1 MNMKLYVCMYIA
13 MAMSHIIRFICSIS
27 KTRTQDSGP
36 ILWPLTLTS
45 LILTCASWS
54 MVLFPLVNEF
64 RVVEVTIGNEAHYT
78 PALVVPGDAM
88 SPPVLGTLLAIC
100 LSEILCGS
108 PSADASQKVCD
119 RASLFRQNCFVI
131 ESCDAIIASPS
142 DSESS
147 EVTLALSDALEEFGA
162 PHARLD
168 IPDLGLRGLYR
179 SLHASDEHPPCSHC
193 GIPFVMKGCVYEWAS
208 SNQNNG
214 ILIERI
220 HPGCVLERLRCH
232 RSIQPWIES
241 TRWSRRPITIGSFLH
256 CSGRSPAGLLAC
268 PPNYEPN

>member
-1 MNMKLYVCMYIA
+1 
-13 MAMSHIIRFICSIS
+13 
-27 KTRTQDSGP
+27 
-36 ILWPLTLTS
+36 
-45 LILTCASWS
+45 
-54 MVLFPLVNEF
+54 
-64 RVVEVTIGNEAHYT
+64 
-78 PALVVPGDAM
+78 M

-131 ESCDAIIASPS
+131 ESCDASIASPS